1 MGTFSASLLSLLI
14 SVIGS
19 HDSPK
24 STPTVPPIDKVDTVR
39 TSLLIETE
47 TSYFPFASE
56 NKNGELVGFEIDLMN
71 ALCDDMQVQCKIKDN
86 TWDDLIPSLKAGKSD
101 AIIAGMAI
109 TPERQAVVDFTQ
121 PYYRNDMVFI
131 GKKNYLINLKNTK
144 ALNANSVGVLSYT
157 QEAEYLDNT
166 YPNLNVKKYH
176 ISGELIDALKTDKIK
191 LALLEKSF
199 GESWLMDSQNQDYE
213 VKESVKK
220 DMNFAIAMRKGD
232 PMIEKFNQSLANL
245 KANGTYE
252 KISQKYFKPTNVMT
266 N

>member
-39 TSLLIETE
+39 KSLLIETE
-47 TSYFPFASE
+47 TSYFPFASK

-101 AIIAGMAI
+101 AIIAGMTI

-131 GKKNYLINLKNTK
+131 GKKTYPIKLNNTK
-144 ALNANSVGVLSYT
+144 LNANSVGVLSYT
-157 QEAEYLDNT
+157 QEAEYLDKT

-176 ISGELIDALKTDKIK
+176 ISSELIDALKTDKIK

-199 GESWLMDSQNQDYE
+199 WESWLIDSQNQDYE

-220 DMNFAIAMRKGD
+220 DMNLAIAMRKGD

>member
-1 MGTFSASLLSLLI
+1 MGTFSASVLSLLI

-39 TSLLIETE
+39 KSLLIETE
-47 TSYFPFASE
+47 TSYFPFASK
-56 NKNGELVGFEIDLMN
+56 NKKGELVGFEIDLMN

-86 TWDDLIPSLKAGKSD
+86 TWDALIPSLKAGKSD
-101 AIIAGMAI
+101 AIIAGMTI

-121 PYYRNDMVFI
+121 PYYREDMIFI
-131 GKKNYLINLKNTK
+131 GKLNYPMNLKNINTS
-144 ALNANSVGVLSYT
+144 NVGVRSYT
-157 QEAEYLDNT
+157 QEADYLGKT
-166 YPNLNVKKYH
+166 YPHLNVKKYDTYTK
-176 ISGELIDALKTDKIK
+176 LIDALTTDKIK
-191 LALLEKSF
+191 LALVEKSF

-220 DMNFAIAMRKGD
+220 DMNLAIAMRKGD

-245 KANGTYE
+245 QANGTYE